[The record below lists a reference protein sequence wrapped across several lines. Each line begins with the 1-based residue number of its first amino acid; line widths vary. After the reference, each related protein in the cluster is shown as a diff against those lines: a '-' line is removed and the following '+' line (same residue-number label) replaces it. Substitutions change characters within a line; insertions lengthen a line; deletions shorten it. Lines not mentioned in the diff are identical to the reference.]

1 MGQDTLD
8 RDHSK
13 CRDRYDQTRAFHSDC
28 AEKSAIKG
36 SLAGRTRMYLLKVI
50 YRDGSRTVAQEVG
63 EEELIALVFDQLE
76 KLQADRN
83 VERITVKLKGDG
95 EEVCESK

>member
-1 MGQDTLD
+1 
-8 RDHSK
+8 
-13 CRDRYDQTRAFHSDC
+13 
-28 AEKSAIKG
+28 
-36 SLAGRTRMYLLKVI
+36 MYLLKVI